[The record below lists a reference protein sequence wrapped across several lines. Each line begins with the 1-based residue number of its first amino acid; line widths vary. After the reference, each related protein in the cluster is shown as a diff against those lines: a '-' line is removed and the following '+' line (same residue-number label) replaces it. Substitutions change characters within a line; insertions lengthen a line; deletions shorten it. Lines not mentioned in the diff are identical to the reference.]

1 MQYTLRFLSI
11 VLLTLVAFCF
21 VRAQNR
27 SVNDVID
34 PLEMQ
39 REPVQLPP
47 AVHPP
52 FQPFGA
58 ALIYDNGPYVTH
70 PGGGPNGTH
79 GSVLQNS
86 TFGMTILGFGVTGT
100 NRLADDFVVPPS
112 VQWRIDSITVNAYT
126 TNADTTVPPSATAIN
141 FRIWSGPPD
150 SAGSSVVFGDT
161 TTNRLLSTYWRREVR
176 YTQTTVNVS
185 RAIKIVNAS
194 AGVTLPPGRYWLDWN
209 ITGLNYAP
217 PITITGDT
225 VTGNAR
231 QRLTSGWVN
240 LLDGTK
246 PQGMPFQLHGQVLGG
261 TDTLLVILHDST
273 VGTSTLKR
281 KADRD
286 TLLTYL
292 PGLVSNYRLVFI
304 DSSAATLPN
313 LSNYNK
319 ILIQET
325 SFDAAVVR
333 WIGVN
338 GRQAIKNW
346 LNGGTPSNRRKFI
359 MIGADLGWTYSRS
372 GSGGRDTTLAH
383 QLLKFTYIMDN
394 AATSQNSIT
403 GVTVNAGQVFAY
415 STNPPGGGFYP
426 DGCSPGKGSDV
437 LYMYTGGSATD
448 TVAGVGYAAP
458 GYIAASLFQD
468 PRYFTGTFGS
478 VLRSLL
484 QYTGIL
490 LTNVEEQKGEVPSEF
505 ALLQNYPNPFNPT
518 TTITYKLSAPASVNL
533 KVYNVLGQEVA
544 TLMEGQQNIGTFQT
558 VWDGRNSAG
567 SPVGSGVYFYT
578 LSAKPLSGGNTFI
591 STKKMVLLK

>member
-1 MQYTLRFLSI
+1 MQYTLRFLSL
-11 VLLTLVAFCF
+11 VLVIFVGFCF
-21 VRAQNR
+21 ASAQNQN
-27 SVNDVID
+27 VNDVID
-34 PLEMQ
+34 PLEEQ
-39 REPVQLPP
+39 REPIQLPP
-47 AVHPP
+47 AAHTPL
-52 FQPFGA
+52 QPFGA
-58 ALIYDNGPYVTH
+58 TLIYNNGPYVTH

-86 TFGMTILGFGVTGT
+86 TLGMTILGFGVSGT
-100 NRLADDFVVPPS
+100 IRVADDFVVPAS
-112 VQWRIDSITVNAYT
+112 QQWRIDSITVNGYT

-141 FRIWSGPPD
+141 FRIWNGTPD
-150 SAGSSVVFGDT
+150 SAGSTVVFGDT
-161 TTNRLLSTYWRREVR
+161 STNRLTSTYWRREVR
-176 YTQTTVNVS
+176 YSQTTVNVA

-209 ITGLNYAP
+209 ITGLSFAP

-231 QRLTSGWVN
+231 QRGSSGWVN
-240 LLDGTK
+240 LLDGTR

-273 VGTSTLKR
+273 LGSRTVKR

-286 TLLTYL
+286 TLLAYL
-292 PGLVSNYRLVFI
+292 PGLVSNLRIVYI
-304 DSSAATLPN
+304 DSSAAALPN
-313 LSNYNK
+313 LSNYTK
-319 ILIQET
+319 ILYQET
-325 SFDAAVVR
+325 SFDDAVVR

-338 GRQAIKNW
+338 GRQAIKDW
-346 LNGGTPSNRRKFI
+346 LYGGTPSDRRKFI
-359 MIGADLGWTYSRS
+359 IMGADIGYNYSRS
-372 GSGGRDTTLAH
+372 GSGGRDTILAH
-383 QLLKFTYIMDN
+383 QLLKFTYINDN
-394 AATSQNSIT
+394 ANVTGQNSIT
-403 GVTVNAGQVFAY
+403 GVAVNPGQVFAY
-415 STNPPGGGFYP
+415 TTSPPDGGFYP
-426 DGCSPGKGSDV
+426 DGCRPGAGSNV
-437 LYMYTGGSATD
+437 LYKYTGRGETD

-458 GYIAASLFQD
+458 GYISASLFQD

-484 QYTGIL
+484 QYTGIITDVRENSTL
-490 LTNVEEQKGEVPSEF
+490 IPQEF

-518 TTITYKLSAPASVNL
+518 TTITYSLSAPARVSL

-544 TLMEGQQNIGTFQT
+544 TLMEGQQNIGTFAT

-578 LSAKPLSGGNTFI
+578 LSAKPLSGGSTFI